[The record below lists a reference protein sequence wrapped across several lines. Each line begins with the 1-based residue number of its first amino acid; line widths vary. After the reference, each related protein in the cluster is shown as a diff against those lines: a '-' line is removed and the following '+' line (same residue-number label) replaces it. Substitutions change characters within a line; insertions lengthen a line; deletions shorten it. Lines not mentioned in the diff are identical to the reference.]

1 MLSTSW
7 GEGKGQ
13 FPQGASGSLGIKV
26 LAITREAR
34 AQVYSRLPWL
44 N

>member
-7 GEGKGQ
+7 GEEKGQ
-13 FPQGASGSLGIKV
+13 FTQGASGSLGIKV
-26 LAITREAR
+26 LVITRAAH